1 MEGEI
6 MFEECI
12 NSTMKIN
19 VSIKF
24 PTIFRIHKSICR
36 KKDKLSFLE
45 NHV

>member
-1 MEGEI
+1 MEVEI

-19 VSIKF
+19 VSFKF
-24 PTIFRIHKSICR
+24 FGYLNQFVE

>member
-12 NSTMKIN
+12 NPTMKIN

-24 PTIFRIHKSICR
+24 FGYLNQFVE
-36 KKDKLSFLE
+36 KKR
-45 NHV
+45 